1 MLVCCC
7 RVLLVLCVLF
17 WRGGRVFPFLFRSS
31 FFVCLCFF
39 LSSLVGACACAP
51 LLCLYSQGYFCSP
64 LTPAKKS
71 HFGQV
76 GFASHAL
83 PDAGLLR
90 LLACD
95 CRRLIWRR
103 RPRRGLAGWLW
114 SVAAGPDCSTHPPPW
129 RLRHLFPR
137 IRIYHFVAC
146 FFSYG
151 ILSRTC
157 SLPCLPPP
165 VFFSSCPVCCGIF
178 AALMGASLGSLDV
191 CVVGEVFNAAG
202 LVARFPPL

>member
-1 MLVCCC
+1 MWVRCGCPCVVVACCWCCARCSGVVVVC
-7 RVLLVLCVLF
+7 F
-17 WRGGRVFPFLFRSS
+17 HFLFRSS
-31 FFVCLCFF
+31 FFVCLCLSF
-39 LSSLVGACACAP
+39 LLWLVRARVLP
-51 LLCLYSQGYFCSP
+51 CSASIRRATFARHSP
-64 LTPAKKS
+64 QQKS

-83 PDAGLLR
+83 PDDAGLLR
-90 LLACD
+90 LLAGD
-95 CRRLIWRR
+95 CRLLFRRR

-146 FFSYG
+146 FFSYTPF
-151 ILSRTC
+151 SRTC

-165 VFFSSCPVCCGIF
+165 VFFSSCPVCCGFF

-191 CVVGEVFNAAG
+191 CVVGGF
-202 LVARFPPL
+202 

>member
-1 MLVCCC
+1 MLLSRAVGVV
-7 RVLLVLCVLF
+7 RVVLAWWSCVSIFFSVRPSLF
-17 WRGGRVFPFLFRSS
+17 AFVFPFFSGWCVCVCFLALPLFA
-31 FFVCLCFF
+31 
-39 LSSLVGACACAP
+39 G
-51 LLCLYSQGYFCSP
+51 LLLLATHPS
-64 LTPAKKS
+64 KKS

-83 PDAGLLR
+83 PDDAGLLR

-95 CRRLIWRR
+95 CRRLFWRR

-146 FFSYG
+146 FFTYTR
-151 ILSRTC
+151 SRTC
-157 SLPCLPPP
+157 SLPCFPPP

-191 CVVGEVFNAAG
+191 CVVGEVLTRPG
-202 LVARFPPL
+202 

>member
-1 MLVCCC
+1 MLLSRAVGVVRVVLAWWSCVSIFFSVRRSLFAFVFSFLLWLVRV
-7 RVLLVLCVLF
+7 RVL
-17 WRGGRVFPFLFRSS
+17 P
-31 FFVCLCFF
+31 
-39 LSSLVGACACAP
+39 
-51 LLCLYSQGYFCSP
+51 CSASIRRATFARHSP
-64 LTPAKKS
+64 QQKS

-95 CRRLIWRR
+95 CRRLFWRR

-146 FFSYG
+146 FFSYT
-151 ILSRTC
+151 LFSRTC

>member
-1 MLVCCC
+1 MCFSGVVVVC
-7 RVLLVLCVLF
+7 F
-17 WRGGRVFPFLFRSS
+17 HFLFRSS

-39 LSSLVGACACAP
+39 LSSLVGACACAS

-95 CRRLIWRR
+95 CRRLFWRR

-146 FFSYG
+146 FFSYTPF
-151 ILSRTC
+151 SRTC

-165 VFFSSCPVCCGIF
+165 VFFSSCPVCCGGFF
-178 AALMGASLGSLDV
+178 AALMGASLDSLDV
-191 CVVGEVFNAAG
+191 CVVGEVFTAAG

>member
-17 WRGGRVFPFLFRSS
+17 WRGGRVFPFS
-31 FFVCLCFF
+31 FPFVLLCLPLSF
-39 LSSLVGACACAP
+39 LSSLVGACACAS

-95 CRRLIWRR
+95 CRRLFWRR
-103 RPRRGLAGWLW
+103 HPRRGLACRLALVGGCW
-114 SVAAGPDCSTHPPPW
+114 SGLLNAPASMAPASP
-129 RLRHLFPR
+129 
-137 IRIYHFVAC
+137 
-146 FFSYG
+146 
-151 ILSRTC
+151 
-157 SLPCLPPP
+157 LPPDP
-165 VFFSSCPVCCGIF
+165 HLPLCGVFFLVYTLF
-178 AALMGASLGSLDV
+178 TDV
-191 CVVGEVFNAAG
+191 
-202 LVARFPPL
+202 

>member
-7 RVLLVLCVLF
+7 RVLLVLCALF
-17 WRGGRVFPFLFRSS
+17 WRGGRVFPFS
-31 FFVCLCFF
+31 FPFVLLCLPLSF
-39 LSSLVGACACAP
+39 LSSLVGACACAS

-83 PDAGLLR
+83 PDDAGLLR

-95 CRRLIWRR
+95 CRRLFRRR

-146 FFSYG
+146 FFSYTPFA
-151 ILSRTC
+151 RTC
-157 SLPCLPPP
+157 SRHVFHPPCSFLR
-165 VFFSSCPVCCGIF
+165 VLF
-178 AALMGASLGSLDV
+178 A
-191 CVVGEVFNAAG
+191 
-202 LVARFPPL
+202 VAFLLRSWEHRWVRSMYVWWGRFLTRPG